1 MRGFRGLPAF
11 LSQERQKS
19 PSQGRSPLANEAR
32 GHPEETPFSRAAIML
47 SGGLRCRSV
56 MSDNPASPFWRT
68 FVLRIMAG
76 TGASRCPPVKCFLWR
91 RGSGRGRERLF
102 LGKTPPMDPL
112 QGEGE
117 FAIIDRWESSGRGF
131 GAEPRGCLRFL
142 LPDPRKEG
150 PVCHDGIQAHHPTP
164 PLRLQRRQ

>member
-19 PSQGRSPLANEAR
+19 PSQGRSPLANAAR

-47 SGGLRCRSV
+47 SGGAAVSV
-56 MSDNPASPFWRT
+56 CDVGQSGLPVLEDVRLSDQDRDGGKPVS
-68 FVLRIMAG
+68 
-76 TGASRCPPVKCFLWR
+76 SREMFSVEERF
-91 RGSGRGRERLF
+91 GRGRERLF
-102 LGKTPPMDPL
+102 LGKNPPMDPL